1 MVRIYGFVNLLKLK
15 ITGNNGYKTTLN
27 LNKIQ
32 PFNI

>member
-1 MVRIYGFVNLLKLK
+1 MVRLYCFVNFLKLK
-15 ITGNNGYKTTLN
+15 ITDNNGYKTTLN